1 MRNAQAPLWPELTE
15 KSDMG
20 SFGERMQREREM
32 RSITLDEIAQHT
44 KISKRNLSALEEENF
59 AQLPGGIFNKGFVRA
74 YAKYLG
80 IDEEQAVSDYLAAE
94 TEKLRKKMPIPID
107 QANGTGPRPDLV
119 LMERMAAAK
128 EAEPQAD
135 QAAGFMKA
143 GIALVVLL
151 GIGGLGYK
159 WMQSRNAVAPPVEAQ
174 TETAKSAPVTPT
186 AQVPSVATTTQLE
199 TKSAEGISAP
209 VVPVELRSPITS
221 APIAAFKL
229 ALKTNEESWVQVK
242 ADGKVLMEG
251 VLAPN
256 SNKSFDASK
265 ELVIKLGNASGVELA
280 YNGKPL
286 PQFENVE
293 RGKTKTL
300 TFTAQ
305 GLAESVR

>member
-15 KSDMG
+15 KSGMG

-32 RSITLDEIAQHT
+32 RSITLDEIAEHT
-44 KISKRNLSALEEENF
+44 KIGKRNLVALEEENF
-59 AQLPGGIFNKGFVRA
+59 IQLPGGIFNKGFVRA

-107 QANGTGPRPDLV
+107 QPNGTNSRSELV
-119 LMERMAAAK
+119 LMDSSGAA

-143 GIALVVLL
+143 GIALVVVL

-159 WMQSRNAVAPPVEAQ
+159 WMQSRSAPAPRAEAQ
-174 TETAKSAPVTPT
+174 TATVPAASVTPASQAPSAEVTAARPETNLPAVTSVPVTPIELKPAAVTTST
-186 AQVPSVATTTQLE
+186 A
-199 TKSAEGISAP
+199 
-209 VVPVELRSPITS
+209 
-221 APIAAFKL
+221 FNL
-229 ALKTNEESWVQVK
+229 ALKTTEESWIQVK

-256 SNKSFDASK
+256 SSKSFDASK

-286 PQFENVE
+286 PQFDNVAK
-293 RGKTKTL
+293 GKTKTL
-300 TFTAQ
+300 TFTPQ

>member
-15 KSDMG
+15 KSEMG

-32 RSITLDEIAQHT
+32 RSISLDEIAEHT

-59 AQLPGGIFNKGFVRA
+59 SQLPGGIFNKGFVRA

-94 TEKLRKKMPIPID
+94 TEKLRKKIPIPID
-107 QANGTGPRPDLV
+107 QGKTSDTRTDLA

-128 EAEPQAD
+128 ETEPQSD

-143 GIALVVLL
+143 AIALVVLL
-151 GIGGLGYK
+151 GLGGLGYR
-159 WMQSRNAVAPPVEAQ
+159 WMQSRKAPPAAPIEA
-174 TETAKSAPVTPT
+174 KAPVAHQVVPATPS
-186 AQVPSVATTTQLE
+186 AAPQSANE
-199 TKSAEGISAP
+199 TKLISAP
-209 VVPVELRSPITS
+209 ATASTTSPDTKPVEVQAPAS
-221 APIAAFKL
+221 AFSL
-229 ALKTNEESWVQVK
+229 ALKTKEESWVQVK

-256 SNKSFDASK
+256 SSKSFDANK
-265 ELVIKLGNASGVELA
+265 EIVIKLGNAPGVELA

-286 PQFENVE
+286 PQFDNAA

-300 TFTAQ
+300 TFTQQ

>member
-15 KSDMG
+15 KSSMG

-32 RSITLDEIAQHT
+32 RSISLDEIAEHT
-44 KISKRNLSALEEENF
+44 KISKRNLAALEDENF
-59 AQLPGGIFNKGFVRA
+59 SQLPGGIFNKGFVRA

-107 QANGTGPRPDLV
+107 QPHSAGSRSDAV
-119 LMERMAAAK
+119 LMERLAAAK
-128 EAEPQAD
+128 ETEPQSD

-143 GIALVVLL
+143 AIALVVLL
-151 GIGGLGYK
+151 GVGGLGYR
-159 WMQSRNAVAPPVEAQ
+159 WMQSRKTPPAAPIEVKAAVVHEALPATPPPALSPAVD
-174 TETAKSAPVTPT
+174 AKPAAVPVTGDAAP
-186 AQVPSVATTTQLE
+186 AVKAPETQAIANGFSLAVK
-199 TKSAEGISAP
+199 TK
-209 VVPVELRSPITS
+209 
-221 APIAAFKL
+221 
-229 ALKTNEESWVQVK
+229 EESWVQVK

-256 SNKSFDASK
+256 SSKSFDANK
-265 ELVIKLGNASGVELA
+265 EIVIKLGNAPGVELA

-286 PQFENVE
+286 PQFDNAE

-300 TFTAQ
+300 TFTQQ